1 MRGSRPVNFM
11 TKLYIGP
18 CNASE
23 TRSACPT
30 FTRVANIGSP
40 GTTKNWEITTE
51 ARHGARIKLPL

>member
-40 GTTKNWEITTE
+40 GTYIWEITTE
-51 ARHGARIKLPL
+51 ARHGAHVKLPL